1 MEKEFHMKWSIRKK
15 LSWSFAVILAI
26 LVISTAISVVLSTA
40 VRKTSE
46 NIADYQFPTMKQL
59 DELTIKLYRKRIV
72 YDQYFP
78 TKSRKHLD
86 EITKIRAEFDS
97 IFVDYKNKVS
107 DSNKAFLEQL
117 IPEMEEYNKKLDET
131 LVYTQRYP
139 DNLDGMLKQIAIAD
153 NHFDQKIAPIIEKMQ
168 GNQKTETDDKVEKL
182 QQDLKNSDMITV
194 GVGIFAI
201 ILGSI
206 FAAALGKG
214 ISKPVVDLTKAA
226 DEISMGKIDTSI
238 NVKTNDEINELAQA
252 IERMRMSL
260 KKAMERLTKMREQ

>member
-1 MEKEFHMKWSIRKK
+1 
-15 LSWSFAVILAI
+15 
-26 LVISTAISVVLSTA
+26 
-40 VRKTSE
+40 
-46 NIADYQFPTMKQL
+46 
-59 DELTIKLYRKRIV
+59 
-72 YDQYFP
+72 
-78 TKSRKHLD
+78 
-86 EITKIRAEFDS
+86 
-97 IFVDYKNKVS
+97 
-107 DSNKAFLEQL
+107 
-117 IPEMEEYNKKLDET
+117 
-131 LVYTQRYP
+131 
-139 DNLDGMLKQIAIAD
+139 
-153 NHFDQKIAPIIEKMQ
+153 
-168 GNQKTETDDKVEKL
+168 
-182 QQDLKNSDMITV
+182 MITV